1 MTTQVRPNI
10 PARTTIVARPGRVM
24 VRPQIRLPSLPG
36 RLGVGVAILSLVAL
50 IVVFAPQIAPHETG
64 GINASARLLSP
75 NATYPFGTDSF
86 GRDLFSRVIIGTRV
100 SLGVAISAVMI
111 GLIPGVLLG
120 MLAGAYRGIWSA
132 LLTQAVDAW
141 MALPGVLVALVMV
154 AAFGRSLNVL
164 ALALGIA
171 TFPMFYRL
179 TRAETLRADSELYV
193 EAAESLGAR
202 RARVLLRHI
211 LPNII
216 SPVIVMVVLSCGR
229 MLLATS
235 ALSFIGL
242 GAPPPTPEWGSLIAE
257 GRDYMHS
264 AWWLIWFPGLAIAF
278 TTFGFHLVGN
288 SLVSRRSRA

>member
-10 PARTTIVARPGRVM
+10 TTRAPADAPARTP
-24 VRPQIRLPSLPG
+24 IRLRIVLPRMPN
-36 RLGVGVAILSLVAL
+36 RLVMGLLILAFVAMVAI
-50 IVVFAPQIAPHETG
+50 FAPQIAPHETG
-64 GINASARLLSP
+64 GINAQARLLAPDS
-75 NATYPFGTDSF
+75 THLFGTDSY
-86 GRDLFSRVIIGTRV
+86 GRDLFSRVIIGTRI
-100 SLGVAISAVMI
+100 SLGVSISAVVI
-111 GLIPGVLLG
+111 GLFPGVLLG
-120 MLAGAYRGIWSA
+120 MLAGMYRGMWSA

-154 AAFGRSLNVL
+154 ATFGRSLTVL

-179 TRAETLRADSELYV
+179 ARAETLRADGELYV

-202 RARVLLRHI
+202 RGRVLLRHI
-211 LPNII
+211 LPNIL
-216 SPVIVMVVLSCGR
+216 SPLIVMVVLACGR

-242 GAPPPTPEWGSLIAE
+242 GAPPPTPEWGSLVAE
-257 GRDYMHS
+257 GREYMHT

-278 TTFGFHLVGN
+278 ATFGFHLVGN
-288 SLVSRRSRA
+288 SLVSRRNRD